1 MGQPDRRDRQ
11 IEVLRERLSRLSRAS
26 LRINENLEVDAAIQR
41 ENEIRRNTD
50 RLQSSLKQIA
60 SSEIASLHT
69 RRRRDGARRLSHHA
83 GTAADG

>member
-26 LRINENLEVDAAIQR
+26 LRINENLEVDAAMQR

-60 SSEIASLHT
+60 SSEIAS
-69 RRRRDGARRLSHHA
+69 DIGARIVVEVTHHRGA
-83 GTAADG
+83 